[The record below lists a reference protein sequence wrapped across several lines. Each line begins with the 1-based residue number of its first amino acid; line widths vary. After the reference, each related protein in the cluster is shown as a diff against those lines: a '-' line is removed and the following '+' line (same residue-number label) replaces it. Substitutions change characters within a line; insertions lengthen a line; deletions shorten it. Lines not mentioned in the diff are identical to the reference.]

1 MVASLACRGG
11 VRTFGAACGCR
22 ASLACF
28 IGTLA
33 AVPGSVA
40 MLAHRLPASRAFAV
54 LFDHRFHDLD
64 NFRLLSAGQ
73 PGHRIKSLPCLARRF
88 CGA

>member
-1 MVASLACRGG
+1 MVASLACRSG

-40 MLAHRLPASRAFAV
+40 MLAHRLPV
-54 LFDHRFHDLD
+54 H
-64 NFRLLSAGQ
+64 
-73 PGHRIKSLPCLARRF
+73 P
-88 CGA
+88 